1 MTDPRRILVLTSG
14 ALGARTRARRAWPAT
29 ASRSSGTPTS
39 ATSPIPPGWRI
50 ACAAPGASSPAAS
63 RTPTDVFA
71 SVPELQTVVRFGAGY
86 DAIDVGAATAH
97 GVAVCTIPG
106 SNAEA
111 VADHALAL
119 MLSCLHRI
127 PELDRNVRSGA
138 WRPSGL
144 GGDLGGATVGIVGL
158 GAIGRAVA
166 RRLSGFGCR
175 LLGADPLV
183 QLVPGVEVLP
193 LDELLPQVDV
203 VTLHAPLVPQTR
215 GLLDAR
221 RLALLPAHA
230 IVVNTARG
238 PLIDQA
244 ALTAALREGRIAG
257 AALDVFEREPLPRG
271 RPAARAAE
279 RRPERPRLLVHP
291 GRRALDGAGRRGAPA
306 GAAGRAAARAAL
318 PEPAGLGP
326 LSGGLTSFS
335 APAPAPS
342 PHSCCRRPRRTRT
355 RSWPPGSTWCRR
367 SGSARSASAARRP
380 GGR

>member
-14 ALGARTRARRAWPAT
+14 ALGARRELDGVAGDGVAVEWYTDLGDIAEPARLAHRLRGAWGVVAGSEPYT
-29 ASRSSGTPTS
+29 
-39 ATSPIPPGWRI
+39 
-50 ACAAPGASSPAAS
+50 
-63 RTPTDVFA
+63 TDVFA

-127 PELDRNVRSGA
+127 PELDQNVRSGA

-175 LLGADPLV
+175 VLGADPVV
-183 QLVPGVEVLP
+183 QLVPGVDVLP

-221 RLALLPAHA
+221 RLALLPSHA

-257 AALDVFEREPLPRG
+257 AGLDVFEHEPLPADDPLLGLPRVVLSGHASSFTRG
-271 RPAARAAE
+271 GARSMGQAVAAHLVE
-279 RRPERPRLLVHP
+279 LL
-291 GRRALDGAGRRGAPA
+291 AGRLPVQLCLNPQAW
-306 GAAGRAAARAAL
+306 GR
-318 PEPAGLGP
+318 
-326 LSGGLTSFS
+326 
-335 APAPAPS
+335 
-342 PHSCCRRPRRTRT
+342 
-355 RSWPPGSTWCRR
+355 
-367 SGSARSASAARRP
+367 
-380 GGR
+380 